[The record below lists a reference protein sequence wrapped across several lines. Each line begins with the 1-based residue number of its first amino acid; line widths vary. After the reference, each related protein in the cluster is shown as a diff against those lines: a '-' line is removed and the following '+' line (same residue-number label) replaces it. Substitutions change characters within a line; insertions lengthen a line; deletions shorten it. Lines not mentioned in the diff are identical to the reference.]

1 MIDDGYDDLDYEER
15 AGRRWGAILYKWS
28 VGLGAI
34 AAVVFGGLY
43 LVNSGSGGDE
53 AAVAQKGDIPLIQA
67 ARGPVKV
74 RPVNPGGRVVPHQ
87 DREVYREFE
96 RTQRK
101 KAGQKG
107 QPKTTVEDLLAPRR
121 KGQGKGKAD
130 RRKRTRYALVAT
142 GPTCLLA
149 PTLRADLGLFRTATW
164 RLARRNLDRVSTG
177 SGDARRGARD
187 SSDRRSRDSRSQASR
202 RDDDSVAGAFR
213 IQLGAFR
220 SPTKAQKRWRGLKR
234 KHKGLLGRL
243 NMMIERVDLGPRGIF
258 YRLQAGPIR
267 TERSARGLCRLL
279 GRRRVNC
286 ILVSG

>member
-1 MIDDGYDDLDYEER
+1 VIDDGYDDLDYEER
-15 AGRRWGAILYKWS
+15 PGRRWGAILYKWA

-43 LVNSGSGGDE
+43 LVNSGGGGDE

-67 ARGPVKV
+67 ARGPVKI

-87 DREVYREFE
+87 DREVYREFDKA
-96 RTQRK
+96 QRD

-107 QPKTTVEDLLAPRR
+107 RPKTTVEDLLAPRR
-121 KGQGKGKAD
+121 DGRKAGRAD
-130 RRKRTRYALVAT
+130 RRKRIRYELVAT
-142 GPTCLLA
+142 GPTCLLK
-149 PTLRADLGLFRTATW
+149 PTLSADLGLFRTATW
-164 RLARRNLDRVSTG
+164 RLARRKLNRVSTA
-177 SGDARRGARD
+177 SGDQKRGAR
-187 SSDRRSRDSRSQASR
+187 RAAGQR
-202 RDDDSVAGAFR
+202 RDDGRSQDSRRGEESVAGVFR

-220 SPTKAQKRWRGLKR
+220 SPTKAQKRWRGLKSR
-234 KHKGLLGRL
+234 HKGLLGRL

-267 TERSARGLCRLL
+267 TERSARGLCRSL
-279 GRRRVNC
+279 GKQRVNC